1 MGWVER
7 SASCLVT
14 SQLDDVRD
22 EGCRYARR
30 GRNSLRGCRW
40 FRILSNDTGIRR
52 RILVV
57 FGAII
62 VVCAAALAVGL
73 YFGLRPDDETTTSLD
88 PPDPT
93 SPLPP
98 SDSELGIY
106 WNAAVATNGDI
117 LMKNGSAV
125 EAAIAA
131 LFCEGVVCL
140 QSMGLGG
147 GFLMT
152 IYKRDTGEV
161 QTLNAREVAPK
172 AATETMFNGNSTL
185 STVGGLS
192 VAVPGELMGYWEA
205 YEKYKSGNVEWR
217 ELVQPTIDLCREG
230 IIVTPYLARL
240 LEQKEEDI
248 KRSVTL
254 SEILINNDTKSV
266 WKEGD
271 KYKRLKLA
279 ETLELI
285 RDFGASVLY
294 NGTLTESFV
303 KDIQDLGGIITE
315 EDMNEYQVRW
325 TAPVTAHLANNIT
338 MYSVPP
344 PGSGV
349 ILALILNILNGMVPH
364 ENNVTTYQRI
374 TEAFKY
380 GFGKRTQLG
389 DPDFVDISKLLTQL
403 TSKDYA
409 EAVRKNISDY
419 VTWQDPKHY
428 GAEVM
433 VPDDHGTAQISV
445 LAPNGDAV
453 SVTSTINIYFGA
465 MVQSTSTGIILN
477 DEMDDFSAPNITS
490 YYDIPP
496 SPNNYIEPKKRPLSS
511 MVPSIFIDGNGDVQL
526 VTGAAGGTKITTATA
541 LVAMHVL
548 WFNRNIKEAIDAPR
562 FHHQLFPMHLQYEY
576 GVLQQIIHG
585 LQEIGHDTE
594 RLETAGST
602 VTGIARKGGRIYA
615 SMDFRR
621 GGITAG
627 F

>member
-1 MGWVER
+1 MIANR
-7 SASCLVT
+7 
-14 SQLDDVRD
+14 
-22 EGCRYARR
+22 
-30 GRNSLRGCRW
+30 
-40 FRILSNDTGIRR
+40 IRR
-52 RILVV
+52 RTLVV
-57 FGAII
+57 FGVII

-73 YFGLRPDDETTTSLD
+73 YFGLRPDNGTATTLN

-98 SDSELGIY
+98 SESELGVY
-106 WNAAVATNGDI
+106 WDAAVATNGYPCAIIGRDI

-131 LFCEGVVCL
+131 LFCEGVVCV

-152 IYKRDTGEV
+152 IYKRDTGKVE
-161 QTLNAREVAPK
+161 TLNAREVAPK
-172 AATETMFNGNSTL
+172 AANKTMFNANSTL

-205 YEKYKSGNVEWR
+205 YQKYKSGNVHWG

-230 IIVTPYLARL
+230 ITVTPYLAKL
-240 LEQKEEDI
+240 LKQKEEDI
-248 KRSVTL
+248 KQSVTL
-254 SEILINNDTKSV
+254 SEILINKDTNSV

-285 RDFGASVLY
+285 RDSDASVLY

-303 KDIQDLGGIITE
+303 KDIQDLGGIITK
-315 EDMNEYQVRW
+315 EDMNEYQVNW
-325 TAPVTAHLANNIT
+325 TAPVTAQLANNIT
-338 MYSVPP
+338 LYSVPP

-349 ILALILNILNGMVPH
+349 ILALILNILNDMVLH
-364 ENNVTTYQRI
+364 ENDVTTYQRI

-380 GFGKRTQLG
+380 GYGKRTQLG
-389 DPDFVDISKLLTQL
+389 DPNFVDISELLTQL
-403 TSKDYA
+403 TSKEYA
-409 EAVRKNISDY
+409 EDVRKNISDY
-419 VTWQDPKHY
+419 RTWQDAMHY
-428 GAEVM
+428 GAEVI

-453 SVTSTINIYFGA
+453 SVTSTINLYFGA
-465 MVQSTSTGIILN
+465 MVVSTSTGIILN

-490 YYDIPP
+490 AYDIPP
-496 SPNNYIEPKKRPLSS
+496 SPNNYIVPKKRPLSS
-511 MVPSIFIDGNGDVQL
+511 MSPSIFVDGNGDVQL

-576 GVLQQIIHG
+576 GVLQQIIQG
-585 LQEIGHDTE
+585 LQKIGHETE
-594 RLETAGST
+594 KLESAGST
-602 VTGIARKGGRIYA
+602 VTGIARRGGKIYA
-615 SMDFRR
+615 NADFRR
-621 GGITAG
+621 EGITAG

>member
-1 MGWVER
+1 MIAKR
-7 SASCLVT
+7 
-14 SQLDDVRD
+14 
-22 EGCRYARR
+22 
-30 GRNSLRGCRW
+30 
-40 FRILSNDTGIRR
+40 IRR
-52 RILVV
+52 RTLVV

-73 YFGLRPDDETTTSLD
+73 YFGLRPDNGTGTTTD

-93 SPLPP
+93 GPLPP
-98 SDSELGIY
+98 SESELGVY
-106 WNAAVATNGDI
+106 WNAAVATNGYPCAIIGRDI

-131 LFCEGVVCL
+131 LFCEGVVCV

-152 IYKRDTGEV
+152 IYKRDNGSVE
-161 QTLNAREVAPK
+161 TLNAREVAPK
-172 AATETMFNGNSTL
+172 AANKTMFNGNSTL

-205 YEKYKSGNVEWR
+205 YKKYKSGNIEWR

-230 IIVTPYLARL
+230 ITVTPYLAKL
-240 LEQKEEDI
+240 LKQKEEDI
-248 KRSVTL
+248 KQSVTL
-254 SEILINNDTKSV
+254 SEILINKETNSV

-285 RDFGASVLY
+285 RDSDASVLY
-294 NGTLTESFV
+294 NGALTESFV
-303 KDIQDLGGIITE
+303 KDIQDLGGIVTK
-315 EDMNEYQVRW
+315 EDMNEYQVNW
-325 TAPVTAHLANNIT
+325 TAPVTAKLANNIT
-338 MYSVPP
+338 LYSVPP

-349 ILALILNILNGMVPH
+349 ILALILNILNDMVPH
-364 ENNVTTYQRI
+364 ENDVTTYQRI

-380 GFGKRTQLG
+380 GYGKRTQLG
-389 DPDFVDISKLLTQL
+389 DPHFVDISELIKQL

-409 EAVRKNISDY
+409 EDVRKNISDSR
-419 VTWQDPKHY
+419 TWQDATHY
-428 GAEVM
+428 GAEVV

-453 SVTSTINIYFGA
+453 SVTSTINLYFGA
-465 MVQSTSTGIILN
+465 MVVSTSTGIILN

-490 YYDIPP
+490 AYDIPP

-511 MVPSIFIDGNGDVQL
+511 MSPSIFVDGNGDVQL

-562 FHHQLFPMHLQYEY
+562 FHHQLFPMHFQYEY
-576 GVLQQIIHG
+576 GVLQQIIQG
-585 LQEIGHDTE
+585 LQKIGHETE
-594 RLETAGST
+594 RLESAGST
-602 VTGIARKGGRIYA
+602 VTGIARRGGKIYA
-615 SMDFRR
+615 NADFRR

>member
-1 MGWVER
+1 MIATR
-7 SASCLVT
+7 
-14 SQLDDVRD
+14 
-22 EGCRYARR
+22 
-30 GRNSLRGCRW
+30 
-40 FRILSNDTGIRR
+40 IRR
-52 RILVV
+52 RTLVV
-57 FGAII
+57 FGAVIF
-62 VVCAAALAVGL
+62 VCAAALAVGL
-73 YFGLRPDDETTTSLD
+73 YFALRPDNETETTLN

-98 SDSELGIY
+98 SESELGIY
-106 WNAAVATNGDI
+106 WDAAVATNGYPCAIIGRDI

-131 LFCEGVVCL
+131 LFCEGVVCV

-152 IYKRDTGEV
+152 IYKRDTREV

-172 AATETMFNGNSTL
+172 AANKTMYNGNSTL

-205 YEKYKSGNVEWR
+205 YKKYKSGNVEWG

-230 IIVTPYLARL
+230 IIVTAYLAKL

-248 KRSVTL
+248 KQSVTL
-254 SEILINNDTKSV
+254 SEILINKDTNSV

-285 RDFGASVLY
+285 RDSDASVLY
-294 NGTLTESFV
+294 NGTLTENFV
-303 KDIQDLGGIITE
+303 KDIQDLGGIITK
-315 EDMNEYQVRW
+315 EDMNEYQVSW
-325 TAPVTAHLANNIT
+325 TAPVTADLPNNIT
-338 MYSVPP
+338 LYSVPP

-364 ENNVTTYQRI
+364 ENDVTTYQRI

-380 GFGKRTQLG
+380 GYGKRTQLG
-389 DPDFVDISKLLTQL
+389 DPDFVDISELLTQL

-409 EAVRKNISDY
+409 EAVSKNISDY
-419 VTWQDPKHY
+419 ITWQDAAHY
-428 GAEVM
+428 GAEVIA
-433 VPDDHGTAQISV
+433 PDDHGTAQISV

-453 SVTSTINIYFGA
+453 SVTSTINLYFGA
-465 MVQSTSTGIILN
+465 MVLSTSTGIILN
-477 DEMDDFSAPNITS
+477 DEMDDFSAPNITN

-511 MVPSIFIDGNGDVQL
+511 MAPSIFIDGNGDAQL

-562 FHHQLFPMHLQYEY
+562 FHHQLFPMRLQYEY
-576 GVLQQIIHG
+576 GVLQQIVQG
-585 LQEIGHDTE
+585 LQKIGHDTE
-594 RLETAGST
+594 RLESAGST
-602 VTGIARKGGRIYA
+602 VTGIARRGGKIYA
-615 SMDFRR
+615 SADFRR